1 MTTEEEDSII
11 RKGTATIDQLVRIL
25 MEAVSQTARHSWDQ
39 IDKTGHECLTS
50 TQSTAIKCAAEL
62 LPIMST
68 QISILQAR
76 LVEVAG
82 SVVKDPESNINPPS
96 DSTMRLA
103 FAELSRQS
111 AVAHES
117 ERES

>member
-25 MEAVSQTARHSWDQ
+25 MEAVSQTASHSWDQ
-39 IDKTGHECLTS
+39 IDKTHECLTS